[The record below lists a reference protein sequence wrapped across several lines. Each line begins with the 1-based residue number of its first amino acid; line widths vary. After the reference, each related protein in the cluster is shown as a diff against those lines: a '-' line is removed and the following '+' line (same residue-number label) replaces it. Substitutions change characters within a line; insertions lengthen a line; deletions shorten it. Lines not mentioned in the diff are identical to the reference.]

1 MKNLFILSFAIA
13 SSLLFVQCKKSDILT
28 EEVISTEKSLSPNVL
43 EGTWS
48 VRSFKSVPRA
58 IDIRWTKKYPKFTFT
73 SDQIDLKMGLD
84 LCDKQY
90 TFDNDI
96 LTVSPLSTC
105 TFSQNDNVNLNDLFV
120 GDFTLTFSADYP
132 GMLSI
137 KNDDG
142 TEIVLTKIAQL
153 GSTTAEP
160 SGLQVN

>member
-1 MKNLFILSFAIA
+1 
-13 SSLLFVQCKKSDILT
+13 
-28 EEVISTEKSLSPNVL
+28 
-43 EGTWS
+43 
-48 VRSFKSVPRA
+48 
-58 IDIRWTKKYPKFTFT
+58 
-73 SDQIDLKMGLD
+73 
-84 LCDKQY
+84 
-90 TFDNDI
+90 
-96 LTVSPLSTC
+96 VSPLSTC
-105 TFSQNDNVNLNDLFV
+105 TFTQNDNVNLNDLFV